1 MYRTVPVRT
10 WSACSHRNSFDFDLC
25 VYDGNRRRLR
35 FYFFYFF
42 IISLRFVAAER
53 WKYGSKLIVCVRK
66 RITVKYTCCLLEHW
80 MRVRERRSEWV
91 ALDRATEYQHLCQH
105 LICWRVRCRA
115 NSRTRSDNNQ
125 KKNCIPKK
133 GQINASKTAT
143 SHVRA

>member
-1 MYRTVPVRT
+1 MWERGARAAIETHST
-10 WSACSHRNSFDFDLC
+10 SIC
-25 VYDGNRRRLR
+25 VSRNRRRLR

-115 NSRTRSDNNQ
+115 NSRTRFDNNQ
-125 KKNCIPKK
+125 KKKLH
-133 GQINASKTAT
+133 SKERTDKCKQNSNKSCT
-143 SHVRA
+143 GVKRKL